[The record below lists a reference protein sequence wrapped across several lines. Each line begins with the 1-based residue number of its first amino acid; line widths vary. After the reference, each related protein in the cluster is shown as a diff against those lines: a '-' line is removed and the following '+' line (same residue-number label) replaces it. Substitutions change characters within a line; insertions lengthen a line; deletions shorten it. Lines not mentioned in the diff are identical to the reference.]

1 MSNAGVYDIFYIR
14 RTNEAYLFDHE
25 EGKILPFTLKL
36 PDDSSIQII
45 FSGENSILVK
55 AKKYDTSKWGTTSEK
70 VYLYD
75 YSAFVEMASATNE

>member
-1 MSNAGVYDIFYIR
+1 MSNADAYDIFYIR
-14 RTNEAYLFDHE
+14 RTNEAYLFDHK
-25 EGKILPFTLKL
+25 EGKILPFTLEL

-55 AKKYDTSKWGTTSEK
+55 AKKYDTSRWETTSEK

-75 YSAFVEMASATNE
+75 YSSFVEMASAANE